1 MTQEET
7 PKPGEMYRHF
17 KGGRYEIV
25 GISRFES
32 TEEILVTYKPL
43 YTTEGKIKNWTRTL
57 DNFFET
63 VEKTLPNGAKYFGP
77 RFVRD

>member
-1 MTQEET
+1 MTQEEI

-17 KGGRYEIV
+17 KGGRYEIIEV
-25 GISRFES
+25 SGNEVRYKALYLIDGEPNKES
-32 TEEILVTYKPL
+32 K
-43 YTTEGKIKNWTRTL
+43 RTL

-63 VEKTLPNGAKYFGP
+63 VEKTLPNGAKYFGS